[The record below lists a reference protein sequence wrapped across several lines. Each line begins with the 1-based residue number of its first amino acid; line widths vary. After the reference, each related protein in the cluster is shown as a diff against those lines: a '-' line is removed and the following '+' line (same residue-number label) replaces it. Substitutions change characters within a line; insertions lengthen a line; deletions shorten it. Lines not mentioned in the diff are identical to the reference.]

1 MSVFVYTNPCTS
13 QDCYS
18 LNSGHW
24 YGGGEAYDQHW
35 PIEGDNR
42 PEKPYVTGDTFSG
55 DFGGLM
61 EPYWLNSN
69 GFAIHADKDIPLLAS
84 LNASGDGQ
92 LCLAAR
98 YQSPYKKS
106 DQKLHLGYSICSAA
120 DVKSV
125 HLLAAS
131 KFWKKPSST
140 ADERMFTHPIWSTW
154 ARYKTQIDQNLTL
167 QFASEIRRYGFN
179 DRLMNESKLIFKKFN
194 FC

>member
-1 MSVFVYTNPCTS
+1 
-13 QDCYS
+13 
-18 LNSGHW
+18 
-24 YGGGEAYDQHW
+24 
-35 PIEGDNR
+35 
-42 PEKPYVTGDTFSG
+42 
-55 DFGGLM
+55 M

-84 LNASGDGQ
+84 LNASADGQ

-106 DQKLHLGYSICSAA
+106 DQKLHLRYSICSAA
-120 DVKSV
+120 NVKSV

-140 ADERMFTHPIWSTW
+140 ADERMFTNPIWSTW

-179 DRLMNESKLIFKKFN
+179 DRFS
-194 FC
+194 